1 MPRSAE
7 TCFAAAMGG
16 SVAKLQYLVEA
27 EGCPLP
33 ADISKTA
40 VLLGSKSMLAFLKQQ
55 GLHSL
60 PTQHAALRT
69 SGWGPSSSSTQKAVH
84 STSLCA
90 ALHSRSGA
98 HRPAQTPSR
107 ARLPL
112 GQRRHSALRSALW
125 RCAAAAV
132 GSSTA
137 GRGSGGQDHDHCCSR
152 RPNYSM

>member
-55 GLHSL
+55 GVAFTADTARRAAHLGLVPIIEFLHAEGCPFDEPVCS
-60 PTQHAALRT
+60 AAL
-69 SGWGPSSSSTQKAVH
+69 
-84 STSLCA
+84 
-90 ALHSRSGA
+90 
-98 HRPAQTPSR
+98 AQRGTP
-107 ARLPL
+107 
-112 GQRRHSALRSALW
+112 
-125 RCAAAAV
+125 
-132 GSSTA
+132 T
-137 GRGSGGQDHDHCCSR
+137 CS
-152 RPNYSM
+152 NAFES